1 MELVELG
8 WNGQNDLFFQ
18 FQKEESEPHDFLAED
33 VQNLNIKFELAK
45 VEKYDLY
52 KEPPFL
58 VSVKQLHFV
67 NKKIFTFSVTLEDLN
82 DVENLQINIIK
93 VTIFLATGNRLDIS
107 INKKFALSDLTIQD
121 SDYFEFLE
129 EETIYKRKRKVSI
142 RKTKSKNRP
151 KRSSSIIDVTP
162 SQDYSDSIIKKNN
175 SSNPNDYSIQVSQ
188 SEYEEWLELKGN
200 KSWETTMFM
209 VREGFGRLNE
219 LKEEVKDL
227 NKTIQQIALKSA
239 GSSQSPIYLQSPP
252 NISPN
257 QLNPP
262 PQNGPPKS
270 KGSPKVNSKYNL
282 SDQSSH
288 KVFRDKKNPN
298 TMKYQIELMR
308 EMKEKFSKVSNVK
321 EILTKV
327 PEEELQKPRAK
338 TDHLA
343 FLEFKY
349 NDNDKKRKSLI
360 EKLKSLG
367 FENDAKSLSIE
378 EIESILKKDQN

>member
-151 KRSSSIIDVTP
+151 RRNSSVIDVTP
-162 SQDYSDSIIKKNN
+162 PQDYRDPLRKGNNSKSDSN
-175 SSNPNDYSIQVSQ
+175 YSIPISR
-188 SEYEEWLELKGN
+188 SEYEQWLELKGN
-200 KSWETTMFM
+200 KSWETTMFI
-209 VREGFGRLNE
+209 VREGFG
-219 LKEEVKDL
+219 
-227 NKTIQQIALKSA
+227 
-239 GSSQSPIYLQSPP
+239 
-252 NISPN
+252 
-257 QLNPP
+257 
-262 PQNGPPKS
+262 
-270 KGSPKVNSKYNL
+270 
-282 SDQSSH
+282 
-288 KVFRDKKNPN
+288 
-298 TMKYQIELMR
+298 
-308 EMKEKFSKVSNVK
+308 
-321 EILTKV
+321 
-327 PEEELQKPRAK
+327 
-338 TDHLA
+338 
-343 FLEFKY
+343 
-349 NDNDKKRKSLI
+349 
-360 EKLKSLG
+360 
-367 FENDAKSLSIE
+367 
-378 EIESILKKDQN
+378 

>member
-162 SQDYSDSIIKKNN
+162 SQDYSDSIIK
-175 SSNPNDYSIQVSQ
+175 
-188 SEYEEWLELKGN
+188 
-200 KSWETTMFM
+200 
-209 VREGFGRLNE
+209 
-219 LKEEVKDL
+219 
-227 NKTIQQIALKSA
+227 
-239 GSSQSPIYLQSPP
+239 
-252 NISPN
+252 
-257 QLNPP
+257 
-262 PQNGPPKS
+262 
-270 KGSPKVNSKYNL
+270 
-282 SDQSSH
+282 
-288 KVFRDKKNPN
+288 
-298 TMKYQIELMR
+298 
-308 EMKEKFSKVSNVK
+308 
-321 EILTKV
+321 
-327 PEEELQKPRAK
+327 
-338 TDHLA
+338 
-343 FLEFKY
+343 
-349 NDNDKKRKSLI
+349 
-360 EKLKSLG
+360 
-367 FENDAKSLSIE
+367 
-378 EIESILKKDQN
+378 